1 MTRQRQN
8 GDRPTRRARTIAA
21 KAADLTARPM
31 LLAHIQDLLESGDLD
46 GTSTQIYES
55 MIGAWLAR
63 EKSFVNSVHLRRFS
77 GELAVDIYKNRE
89 RRGFERI
96 PAQEALLLATK
107 LAVPLQGWQL
117 RGRSLLNRDAEGNLK
132 FAHRSIMEYLFVD
145 KFIEDP
151 ENARVQIWTDQMKR
165 FWWERVTRAFHRL
178 GPDKGDPF
186 HSSSVSELIEEAR
199 NKGDLR
205 DLLGVYPK
213 PLFCLSK
220 SARNHADEGSL
231 HSYLLQFASM
241 NQSSKRWIRKMP
253 CLFQEIR
260 GQNFSNDFTLF
271 PIAML
276 RILEETSINEA
287 LGILRDQQTETHRAE
302 DRGCII
308 DFTTGLLWQAQ
319 ATSQI
324 SYSVAAQNAQVYKG
338 VLGSWRIPTL
348 QEALSLLP
356 TSTNSYAEFPACY
369 PFSLFDN
376 WGDAFWT
383 TDRLFK
389 SDHIFCSLLGET
401 PVGWGDYPARLRL
414 VKTLFVE

>member
-1 MTRQRQN
+1 
-8 GDRPTRRARTIAA
+8 
-21 KAADLTARPM
+21 
-31 LLAHIQDLLESGDLD
+31 
-46 GTSTQIYES
+46 
-55 MIGAWLAR
+55 
-63 EKSFVNSVHLRRFS
+63 
-77 GELAVDIYKNRE
+77 
-89 RRGFERI
+89 
-96 PAQEALLLATK
+96 
-107 LAVPLQGWQL
+107 
-117 RGRSLLNRDAEGNLK
+117 
-132 FAHRSIMEYLFVD
+132 
-145 KFIEDP
+145 
-151 ENARVQIWTDQMKR
+151 
-165 FWWERVTRAFHRL
+165 
-178 GPDKGDPF
+178 
-186 HSSSVSELIEEAR
+186 
-199 NKGDLR
+199 
-205 DLLGVYPK
+205 
-213 PLFCLSK
+213 
-220 SARNHADEGSL
+220 
-231 HSYLLQFASM
+231 
-241 NQSSKRWIRKMP
+241 MP